1 MTLTLFYT
9 IVGFALAGY
18 SVIANDSIQ
27 TLGTFIA
34 SKQKWFK
41 WYTLASAAS
50 FVMILAITWGWYSND
65 GDISYGRLT
74 RIPFQEIQWY
84 HAVAPGILLVLTRV
98 GIPVSTT
105 FLVLSAFASTV
116 VLEKMLMKS
125 VVGYGLAATAA
136 YICWIVISKFINE
149 KLDEVEDKWIGFWRN
164 SVWVT
169 SAWLWWVWLS
179 HDVANIAVYLPRQID
194 VNLLLIVLA
203 YFTALLFY
211 IFYIHGGTIQK
222 VVLEKTGTRYAR
234 SATIINIIYA
244 AVLYYFKE
252 LNEGYGLAAVAAYIC
267 WIVVSKFI
275 NEKFDEVE
283 DKWIGFWRNSVWVTS
298 AWLWWV
304 WLSHDVA
311 NIAVYLPRQID
322 VNLLLIVLAY
332 FTALLFYIFYINGGT
347 IQKVVLDKT
356 GTRYARSATIIN
368 VIYAA
373 VLYYFKELN
382 DLPMSTTWVFVGL
395 LCGRE
400 LAISTMNKDYKFKYV
415 FPLIGKDFLKM
426 TIGLTVSVAI
436 VLAIHYII
444 IPNNWF

>member
-1 MTLTLFYT
+1 MDLTLIYT
-9 IVGFALAGY
+9 IVGFGLAGW
-18 SVIANDSIQ
+18 SVIGNDSIQ

-41 WYTLASAAS
+41 WYTLAVSAS
-50 FVMILAITWGWYSND
+50 FVMILALGWGWYTYD

-74 RIPFQEIQWY
+74 RIPYQEIQWY
-84 HAVAPGILLVLTRV
+84 HAVAPGILLLLTRV

-125 VVGYGLAATAA
+125 VVGYGLAAVVA
-136 YICWIVISKFINE
+136 YIAWIVISKLINE
-149 KLDEVEDKWIGFWRN
+149 KLDEVDEKWIGFWRN

-169 SAWLWWVWLS
+169 SGWLWWVWLS
-179 HDVANIAVYLPRQID
+179 HDVANIAVYLPRQ
-194 VNLLLIVLA
+194 LSLALLITVMT
-203 YFTALLFY
+203 YFTILLFY
-211 IFYIHGGTIQK
+211 IFYIHGG
-222 VVLEKTGTRYAR
+222 
-234 SATIINIIYA
+234 
-244 AVLYYFKE
+244 
-252 LNEGYGLAAVAAYIC
+252 
-267 WIVVSKFI
+267 
-275 NEKFDEVE
+275 
-283 DKWIGFWRNSVWVTS
+283 
-298 AWLWWV
+298 
-304 WLSHDVA
+304 
-311 NIAVYLPRQID
+311 P
-322 VNLLLIVLAY
+322 
-332 FTALLFYIFYINGGT
+332 

-368 VIYAA
+368 VIYAV
-373 VLYYFKELN
+373 VLFYFKELN

-415 FPLIGKDFLKM
+415 FPLIGKDFIKM
-426 TIGLTVSVAI
+426 IFGLSVSVGI

>member
-1 MTLTLFYT
+1 MDMTLVYT
-9 IVGFALAGY
+9 VIGFALAGY

-34 SKQKWFK
+34 SKKKWFK
-41 WYTLASAAS
+41 WYILAGSASA
-50 FVMILAITWGWYSND
+50 VMIFALAWGWYAYD

-74 RIPFQEIQWY
+74 RIPYQEIQWY
-84 HAVAPGILLVLTRV
+84 HAVAPAILLLLTRI

-116 VLEKMLMKS
+116 VLEKMLLKS
-125 VVGYGLAATAA
+125 VVGYGLAAMVA
-136 YICWIVISKFINE
+136 YIAWIAVSKFINE
-149 KLDEVEDKWIGFWRN
+149 KLDEVDEKYIAFWRN

-169 SAWLWWVWLS
+169 SGWLWWVWLS
-179 HDVANIAVYLPRQID
+179 HDVANIAVYLPRELDIS
-194 VNLLLIVLA
+194 LLLIVMA

-211 IFYIHGGTIQK
+211 IFYIQGGRIQT
-222 VVLEKTGTRYAR
+222 VVLE
-234 SATIINIIYA
+234 
-244 AVLYYFKE
+244 
-252 LNEGYGLAAVAAYIC
+252 
-267 WIVVSKFI
+267 
-275 NEKFDEVE
+275 
-283 DKWIGFWRNSVWVTS
+283 
-298 AWLWWV
+298 
-304 WLSHDVA
+304 
-311 NIAVYLPRQID
+311 
-322 VNLLLIVLAY
+322 
-332 FTALLFYIFYINGGT
+332 
-347 IQKVVLDKT
+347 KT

-400 LAISTMNKDYKFKYV
+400 LAISTMNKEYKFKYV

-426 TIGLTVSVAI
+426 IFGLSVSVGI

>member
-1 MTLTLFYT
+1 MELTLIYT
-9 IVGFALAGY
+9 IIGFGLAGY

-50 FVMILAITWGWYSND
+50 FVMIIAITWGWYSYG
-65 GDISYGRLT
+65 GDISYGRLN

-84 HAVAPGILLVLTRV
+84 HAVAPAILLVLTRV

-116 VLEKMLMKS
+116 VLEKMLVKS
-125 VVGYGLAATAA
+125 IVGYGIAAAVA
-136 YICWIVISKFINE
+136 YMCWIVISKFINE
-149 KLDEVEDKWIGFWRN
+149 KFDEVTEDKWISFWRN

-169 SAWLWWVWLS
+169 SGWLWWVWLS
-179 HDVANIAVYLPRQID
+179 HDVANIAVYLPRQLD
-194 VNLLLIVLA
+194 VSLLLIVLG
-203 YFTALLFY
+203 YFSVLIFY
-211 IFYIHGGTIQK
+211 IFYIHGG
-222 VVLEKTGTRYAR
+222 
-234 SATIINIIYA
+234 
-244 AVLYYFKE
+244 
-252 LNEGYGLAAVAAYIC
+252 
-267 WIVVSKFI
+267 
-275 NEKFDEVE
+275 
-283 DKWIGFWRNSVWVTS
+283 
-298 AWLWWV
+298 
-304 WLSHDVA
+304 
-311 NIAVYLPRQID
+311 P
-322 VNLLLIVLAY
+322 
-332 FTALLFYIFYINGGT
+332 

-382 DLPMSTTWVFVGL
+382 DIPMSTTWVFVGL

-415 FPLIGKDFLKM
+415 FPLIGKDFAKM
-426 TIGLTVSVAI
+426 IFGLSVSVAI
-436 VLAIHYII
+436 VLAIHYYI
-444 IPNNWF
+444 IPKGLY

>member
-1 MTLTLFYT
+1 MDLTLIYT
-9 IVGFALAGY
+9 IVGFGLAGW
-18 SVIANDSIQ
+18 SVIGNDSIQ

-41 WYTLASAAS
+41 WYTLAVSAS
-50 FVMILAITWGWYSND
+50 FVMILALGWGWYTYD

-74 RIPFQEIQWY
+74 RIPYQEIQWY
-84 HAVAPGILLVLTRV
+84 HAVAPGILLLLTRV

-125 VVGYGLAATAA
+125 VVGYGLAAVVA
-136 YICWIVISKFINE
+136 YIAWIVISKLINE
-149 KLDEVEDKWIGFWRN
+149 KLDEVDEKWIGFWRN

-169 SAWLWWVWLS
+169 SGWLWWVWLS
-179 HDVANIAVYLPRQID
+179 HDVANIAVYLPRQLSLI
-194 VNLLLIVLA
+194 LLITVMT
-203 YFTALLFY
+203 YFTILLFY
-211 IFYIHGGTIQK
+211 IFYIHGG
-222 VVLEKTGTRYAR
+222 
-234 SATIINIIYA
+234 
-244 AVLYYFKE
+244 
-252 LNEGYGLAAVAAYIC
+252 
-267 WIVVSKFI
+267 
-275 NEKFDEVE
+275 
-283 DKWIGFWRNSVWVTS
+283 
-298 AWLWWV
+298 
-304 WLSHDVA
+304 
-311 NIAVYLPRQID
+311 P
-322 VNLLLIVLAY
+322 
-332 FTALLFYIFYINGGT
+332 

-368 VIYAA
+368 VIYAV
-373 VLYYFKELN
+373 VLFYFKELN

-415 FPLIGKDFLKM
+415 FPLIGKDFIKM
-426 TIGLTVSVAI
+426 IFGLSVSVGI

>member
-1 MTLTLFYT
+1 MELTLIYT
-9 IVGFALAGY
+9 IIGFGLAGY

-50 FVMILAITWGWYSND
+50 FVMIFAITWGWYSYD
-65 GDISYGRLT
+65 GDISYGRLN

-84 HAVAPGILLVLTRV
+84 HAVAPAILLVLTRV

-116 VLEKMLMKS
+116 VLEKMLVKS
-125 VVGYGLAATAA
+125 IVGYGIAAAVA
-136 YICWIVISKFINE
+136 YVCWVVISKFINE
-149 KLDEVEDKWIGFWRN
+149 KFDEVTEDKWISFWRN

-169 SAWLWWVWLS
+169 SGWLWWVWLS
-179 HDVANIAVYLPRQID
+179 HDVANIAVYLPRQLD
-194 VNLLLIVLA
+194 VSLLLIVLS
-203 YFTALLFY
+203 YFSILIFY
-211 IFYIHGGTIQK
+211 IFYIHGG
-222 VVLEKTGTRYAR
+222 
-234 SATIINIIYA
+234 
-244 AVLYYFKE
+244 
-252 LNEGYGLAAVAAYIC
+252 
-267 WIVVSKFI
+267 
-275 NEKFDEVE
+275 
-283 DKWIGFWRNSVWVTS
+283 
-298 AWLWWV
+298 
-304 WLSHDVA
+304 
-311 NIAVYLPRQID
+311 P
-322 VNLLLIVLAY
+322 
-332 FTALLFYIFYINGGT
+332 

-382 DLPMSTTWVFVGL
+382 DIPMSTTWVFVGL

-415 FPLIGKDFLKM
+415 FPLIGKDFAKM
-426 TIGLTVSVAI
+426 IFGLSVSVAI
-436 VLAIHYII
+436 VLAIHYYI
-444 IPNNWF
+444 IPQGLY